1 MYFCC
6 TNFVFGDSEIY
17 EIQSYR
23 KDYPTE
29 VIIATIKKYF
39 QSKDRNPKRKSLIL
53 WSCSLMK
60 IRLNYR

>member
-1 MYFCC
+1 MRGFLFLFVVAPMYFCC

-29 VIIATIKKYF
+29 VIITTIKKYF
-39 QSKDRNPKRKSLIL
+39 QSKGRNPK
-53 WSCSLMK
+53 
-60 IRLNYR
+60 

>member
-23 KDYPTE
+23 KDYPAE
-29 VIIATIKKYF
+29 VIITTIKKYF
-39 QSKDRNPKRKSLIL
+39 QSKDRNPK
-53 WSCSLMK
+53 
-60 IRLNYR
+60 